1 MSRRDEQIKIKMK
14 KSAAF
19 INEADKLLENKFYN
33 TLISRLYYS
42 CFHATKALLLT
53 KDLVSKTHSGTVT
66 LLNQNFVKEKTFDS
80 AQAAFFQ
87 SLMNERVESDYD
99 DFIIFD
105 EERVVKLIEPSRQYV
120 KYVFKLIEKYFDE
133 NPNNIDK
140 PNLFP

>member
-19 INEADKLLENKFYN
+19 IKEAEKLLENKFYN
-33 TLISRLYYS
+33 TLINRLYYS
-42 CFHATKALLLT
+42 CFHATQALLLT
-53 KDLVSKTHSGTVT
+53 KDLVSKTHGGTVSQ
-66 LLNQNFVKEKTFDS
+66 LNQNFVKQKSFDS
-80 AQAAFFQ
+80 DQAAFFQ
-87 SLMNERVESDYD
+87 SLMNERVQSDYD

-105 EERVVKLIEPSRQYV
+105 EELVIKFIEPSRQYV
-120 KYVFKLIEKYFDE
+120 KYIFKLIEKYFEE

>member
-19 INEADKLLENKFYN
+19 INEADKLLENRFYN

-80 AQAAFFQ
+80 AQATFFQ